1 MVNHFLRLFGYSLS
15 PTNSDFHCAKKWPFV
30 LSFQVAYFLWSALSL
45 VVCVLAMA
53 FAAYCYSQITQFICE
68 TISETC
74 QCKLDTEDPLSRTFI
89 YQGVS
94 DCPDFFGTFTLYLLI
109 QIVLNLL
116 AALLGFVACF
126 VMWKDR
132 YQVFYVGIWLY
143 CSTVP
148 GVQQQKV

>member
-1 MVNHFLRLFGYSLS
+1 MLCISYQ
-15 PTNSDFHCAKKWPFV
+15 SDEKTCIQFAIK
-30 LSFQVAYFLWSALSL
+30 VAYFLLSALSL
-45 VVCVLAMA
+45 VVCVLAVA
-53 FAAYCYSQITQFICE
+53 FAAYCYSQITQLTCE

-89 YQGVS
+89 YQDIS
-94 DCPDFFGTFTLYLLI
+94 DCPNFLETFSLYLLI
-109 QIVLNLL
+109 QMVLNLL
-116 AALLGFVACF
+116 AALVGFAACF

-132 YQVFYVGIWLY
+132 YQVFYVGMWLY